1 MGYLCTHFAS
11 SLNVVCMV
19 YSVVV
24 TRYYE
29 SLTATYSQIDISI
42 REMRDGW
49 LDGWFGMLVE
59 NEIEAWLWLFFC
71 LHRFVANKVQ
81 RNVYYF
87 LCKKYF
93 FQPNSHG
100 IHLCLAVVGINTI
113 FFTICYDISSQSL
126 EFYRSCVFLLL

>member
-49 LDGWFGMLVE
+49 LDG
-59 NEIEAWLWLFFC
+59 
-71 LHRFVANKVQ
+71 
-81 RNVYYF
+81 
-87 LCKKYF
+87 
-93 FQPNSHG
+93 
-100 IHLCLAVVGINTI
+100 
-113 FFTICYDISSQSL
+113 
-126 EFYRSCVFLLL
+126 

>member
-49 LDGWFGMLVE
+49 MIRNACRKRNRGLIVVIFLPPPFRSE
-59 NEIEAWLWLFFC
+59 QSSEECILFFMQ
-71 LHRFVANKVQ
+71 K
-81 RNVYYF
+81 
-87 LCKKYF
+87 
-93 FQPNSHG
+93 
-100 IHLCLAVVGINTI
+100 I
-113 FFTICYDISSQSL
+113 FFST
-126 EFYRSCVFLLL
+126 

>member
-11 SLNVVCMV
+11 LLNVVCMV

-49 LDGWFGMLVE
+49 MDGRYGMLVE
-59 NEIEAWLWLFFC
+59 NEIEA
-71 LHRFVANKVQ
+71 
-81 RNVYYF
+81 
-87 LCKKYF
+87 
-93 FQPNSHG
+93 
-100 IHLCLAVVGINTI
+100 
-113 FFTICYDISSQSL
+113 
-126 EFYRSCVFLLL
+126 